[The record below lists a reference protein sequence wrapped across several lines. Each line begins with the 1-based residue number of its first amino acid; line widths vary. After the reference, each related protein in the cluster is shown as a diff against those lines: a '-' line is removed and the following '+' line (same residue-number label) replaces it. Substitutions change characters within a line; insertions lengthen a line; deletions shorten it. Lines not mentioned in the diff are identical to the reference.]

1 MMRGGALNLFNSVR
15 DGVRETNDSFFSL
28 RRLYSLKDS
37 FNSTTG
43 YYDSWYNY
51 IFNYDNAI
59 YLFYAA
65 VIAFTCYFIYE
76 NYETLRPI
84 AEFTGNAIVYTRN
97 KVGQAFLYT
106 SNKVTQGFI
115 YS

>member
-51 IFNYDNAI
+51 IFNYI
-59 YLFYAA
+59 K
-65 VIAFTCYFIYE
+65 
-76 NYETLRPI
+76 
-84 AEFTGNAIVYTRN
+84 IV
-97 KVGQAFLYT
+97 L
-106 SNKVTQGFI
+106 I
-115 YS
+115 